1 VAALA
6 VVAVAAGI
14 AAFGVGGASSATQG
28 DDSPLR
34 TVEVTR
40 TTLVDYLDVDGVI
53 GFGDTAPLRYIG
65 PTPPGPPDGL
75 GLVTWL
81 PAVGTTVTRGQP
93 VLRVDGRPVV
103 LLYGTIPL
111 YRTLK
116 PGIEGPDVAQLET
129 NLQALGFGGVTV
141 DQQYTEAT
149 ATAVRRWQSSVALPP
164 TGAVEPGQVL
174 YAAGAVRVAEQ
185 RIHVGDVATGDI
197 LGYTG
202 AVPSVSAT
210 IDATKLRGVVKSG
223 TAVTVLVDGRD
234 GPGTVERV
242 AHPDTD
248 GQSSSSIKFDV
259 SVADTTLLA
268 GREGAATIRIVQAER
283 KDVLVV
289 PVVALV
295 ALAEGGYGVQLADG
309 RYVAV
314 GTGLFARGMVEI
326 TSGEVT
332 AGTKVVVPS

>member
-1 VAALA
+1 MAA
-6 VVAVAAGI
+6 I
-14 AAFGVGGASSATQG
+14 AAFGFGGAAGPDPASDA
-28 DDSPLR
+28 PLR
-34 TVEVTR
+34 TVEVSR

-53 GFGDTAPLRYIG
+53 GFGDTVPLRYIA
-65 PTPPGPPDGL
+65 PAPPPPPASDGL

-81 PAVGTTVTRGQP
+81 PAVGSTVARGEP
-93 VLRVDGRPVV
+93 VLRVDGQPVL
-103 LLYGTIPL
+103 LLYGAIPL

-116 PGIEGPDVAQLET
+116 PGTEGPDVTQFEA
-129 NLQALGFGGVTV
+129 NLQALGFGGLTV
-141 DQQYTEAT
+141 DQQYTDAT
-149 ATAVRRWQSSVALPP
+149 ATVVRRWQSAAGLPS
-164 TGAVEPGQVL
+164 TGTVPPGQVL

-185 RIHVGDVATGDI
+185 RIRVGDVATGDI

-202 AVPSVSAT
+202 AVPSVTAT
-210 IDATKLRGVVKSG
+210 VDATGLRGEVKAG
-223 TAVTVLVDGRD
+223 TPVTVLVDGRD
-234 GPGTVERV
+234 GPGTVR
-242 AHPDTD
+242 
-248 GQSSSSIKFDV
+248 
-259 SVADTTLLA
+259 A
-268 GREGAATIRIVQAER
+268 GGPTRQRRRRPVESRAPTGRHGRRPHAARQTGEGSATVRITVAER

-332 AGTKVVVPS
+332 VGTKVVVPS